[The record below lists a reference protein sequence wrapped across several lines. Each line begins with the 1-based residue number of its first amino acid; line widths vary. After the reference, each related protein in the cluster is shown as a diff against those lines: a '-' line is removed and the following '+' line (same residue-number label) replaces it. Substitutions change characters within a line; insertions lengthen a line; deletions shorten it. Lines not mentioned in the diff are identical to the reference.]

1 MFYLKIVFLENIIMK
16 NKFSNK
22 YILIYYI
29 SNQRYIKGDYVLGL
43 CCDLE
48 SKFWDIA
55 IIISIIIICYYY
67 YLNWL
72 GE

>member
-1 MFYLKIVFLENIIMK
+1 MFYLKIAFLGNIIMK

-29 SNQRYIKGDYVLGL
+29 SNQRHIKEDYVLGL

-48 SKFWDIA
+48 SKLWDFA
-55 IIISIIIICYYY
+55 IIII
-67 YLNWL
+67 LV
-72 GE
+72 G